1 MRFLRATKLLLIL
14 CGVSISVFGQKSDAP
29 DGTIFVGRNF
39 SFALKEPAG
48 WVMNSEIAK
57 SQRLQAVLY
66 PTGSSWKESVVVMY
80 ARVIDKDETQ
90 PTVQK
95 VISNDIDDFMKLSKE
110 STVADSP
117 SLETREK
124 KKGISKV
131 FYDAANKNYECVT
144 FIDEPKV
151 VVIMAISS
159 RDKLEYEKALPAF
172 KALVSSYFFF
182 APLAAP

>member
-1 MRFLRATKLLLIL
+1 MKTFRILLIVL
-14 CGVSISVFGQKSDAP
+14 LGLSMSVLGQKPDNT

-48 WVMNSEIAK
+48 WVMNGEVAK
-57 SQRLQAVLY
+57 SQDLEAVFY
-66 PTGSSWKESVVVMY
+66 PTGSSWKNSVVVMY
-80 ARVIDKDETQ
+80 ARVINKNEEQ

-95 VISNDIDDFMKLSKE
+95 VISNDVDDFMKLSKE

-117 SLETREK
+117 TLETRDK

-151 VVIMAISS
+151 VVIIAVSS
-159 RDKLEYEKALPAF
+159 RDKNEYEKAQPAF

-182 APLAAP
+182 APLSAP